1 MQPIT
6 CGRID
11 KMAAIFRD
19 TSNTPVDHDRSIEDR
34 RRHRQLVEKSI
45 KENLGDILSE
55 ESIIGESKNKKFKI
69 PIRGIKEY
77 QFIYGRNSGGVATG
91 TGDEKRGDK
100 VGSSESSG
108 KGSNKAGNN
117 EGEDIYETEITLEEL
132 MDYIVED
139 LNLPN
144 LDRKKYSEIITES
157 TSRKRGFQRY
167 GINPRL
173 AKKKTVMAKISRKQG
188 KKRAL
193 REENENIDV
202 ETEIERFPFREDD
215 LRYYRVKNKPKK
227 ESNAVLIFIMDVSGS
242 MDVSKKYMARSF
254 FFVLSKF
261 IRRKY
266 NNVAF
271 EFISHTTTAKSVN
284 EYEFFHKA
292 ESGGTYI
299 SSGLNLALDIIGK
312 KYPPAAWN
320 IYPFYAS
327 DGDNWSEDN
336 EKALESVNKLCKICN
351 MMGYVE
357 LLPSTYS
364 TTMFYR
370 LEKDINR
377 KNFISVVVKE
387 KKDLWQGIKYMLSNE
402 LKEDSNGI

>member
-1 MQPIT
+1 M
-6 CGRID
+6 C
-11 KMAAIFRD
+11 AIFRD
-19 TSNTPVDHDRSIEDR
+19 NAETPVEHDRAIEDR

-77 QFIYGRNSGGVATG
+77 QFIYGKNNKGVATG
-91 TGDEKRGDK
+91 NGQEKRGQK
-100 VGSSESSG
+100 VGQDDGSG
-108 KGSNKAGNN
+108 KGKSGNGKAGNG
-117 EGEDIYETEITLEEL
+117 EGEDVYETEITLEEL
-132 MDYIVED
+132 LDYIIED
-139 LNLPN
+139 LDLPN

-157 TSRKRGFQRY
+157 AGRKRGYQRY

-173 AKKKTVMAKISRKQG
+173 AKKKTVVSKIARQQG

-193 REENENIDV
+193 RELGENGEM
-202 ETEIERFPFREDD
+202 ERFPFREED
-215 LRYYRVKNKPKK
+215 LRYYRVKKKPKK

-242 MDVSKKYMARSF
+242 MDVAKKYLARSF
-254 FFVLSKF
+254 FFVLSRF

-266 NNVAF
+266 NNIAF
-271 EFISHTTTAKSVN
+271 EFISHTTSAKRVN

-299 SSGLNLALDIIGK
+299 SSGLNLALQLINE
-312 KYPPAAWN
+312 KYPPDMWN

-336 EKALESVNKLCKICN
+336 ERAIKAVNELSDISN
-351 MMGYVE
+351 MVGYAE

-364 TTMFYR
+364 TTMYYR
-370 LEKDINR
+370 FEKEINR
-377 KNFISVVVKE
+377 KNFLSVLVKE
-387 KKDLWQGIKYMLSNE
+387 KKDLWQALKLMLKKE
-402 LKEDSNGI
+402 LKEESYGL

>member
-1 MQPIT
+1 MS
-6 CGRID
+6 
-11 KMAAIFRD
+11 MAIFRD
-19 TSNTPVDHDRSIEDR
+19 HGENPVEHDRAIEDR

-77 QFIYGRNSGGVATG
+77 QFVYGKNNKGVASG
-91 TGDEKRGDK
+91 TGEEKRGDK
-100 VGSSESSG
+100 LGQSGEGAGSG
-108 KGSNKAGNN
+108 AGGAGNQ
-117 EGEDIYETEITLEEL
+117 EGDDIYETEITLEEL

-139 LNLPN
+139 LQLPN
-144 LDRKKYSEIITES
+144 LDKKKYSEIIVE
-157 TSRKRGFQRY
+157 TSGRKRGYQRY

-173 AKKKTVMAKISRKQG
+173 AKKRTVMAKISRKQG

-193 REENENIDV
+193 RELGEEAV
-202 ETEIERFPFREDD
+202 IERFSFREED
-215 LRYYRVKNKPKK
+215 LRYYKVKKKPRK
-227 ESNAVLIFIMDVSGS
+227 ESNAVMIFIMDVSGS
-242 MDVSKKYMARSF
+242 MDNSKKFLARSF

-261 IRRKY
+261 LRRKY
-266 NNVAF
+266 NNIAF
-271 EFISHTTTAKSVN
+271 EFISHTTTAKHVN

-299 SSGLNLALDIIGK
+299 SSGLNKALELVRT
-312 KYPPAAWN
+312 KYPPSMWN

-336 EKALESVNKLCKICN
+336 ERALKAVNDLCEISN
-351 MMGYVE
+351 LFGYAE

-370 LEKDINR
+370 FSKEIKQD
-377 KNFISVVVKE
+377 NFVSVIVKE
-387 KKDLWQGIKYMLSNE
+387 KKDLWNALKYMLSKE
-402 LKEDSNGI
+402 LKEE